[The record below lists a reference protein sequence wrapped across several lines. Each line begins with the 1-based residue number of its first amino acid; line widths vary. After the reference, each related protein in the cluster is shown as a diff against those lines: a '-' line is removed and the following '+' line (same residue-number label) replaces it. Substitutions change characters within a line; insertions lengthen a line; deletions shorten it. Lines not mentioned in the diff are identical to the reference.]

1 MNTWFGDM
9 ELAGEDLIS
18 VDMDEYDIDAQD
30 LLEAADKAAILHD
43 SKYNDLINELLH
55 GKSK

>member
-1 MNTWFGDM
+1 M